1 MTRSQ
6 RDTAAT
12 PPPWCAHGGGRQGR
26 VVTLPGDTV
35 HMQKRLSRAEVPVEC
50 TWNLDELFADEAAW
64 ESAYRAV
71 DEAHPA
77 LAVYEGQLGTDAST
91 LLACLNAVESVQLR
105 LMRVSSY
112 AHLRNAQDGSNPQHQ
127 AAMARVSALQAR
139 VAASTSFVES
149 EILSCP
155 DQQVEQ
161 FMASEPGLADFR
173 VHLNDLLERRPHR
186 LGADTERVLA
196 SLGEVLNAPYMIY
209 GRSKSGDLQ
218 FAPFTDQAGTVYAN
232 SVNGFESNFETH
244 ADSSVRRGA
253 WASFS
258 AGLKAYN
265 QTYAATFATEV
276 NKNVVMA
283 RLRGYRSTEEFLLQP
298 HKMALTVYSN
308 ILDIIQAELAPHMQR
323 YARLR
328 RRVLGLDPL
337 LYCDIKAPLDPA
349 FNPHVSYEE
358 GCQLILDALAVMGPD
373 YCDFARRAMT
383 QRWVDRADNI
393 GKSSGA
399 FCASPHGVHP
409 YILITWSNTMRNVF
423 TLAHELGH
431 GGHFGLAMQHQRCV
445 NTHPA
450 MPFVEA
456 PSIMN
461 EMLLAQHI
469 LGQSQETRLRRS
481 VIMQVLGTYHHNFVT
496 HLLEA
501 ELQRQV
507 YALAEGGGS
516 ITAAVLNQHKGQI
529 LARFWGDTVHIDDGA
544 RMTWMRQP
552 HYYMGL
558 YPYTY
563 SVGLVASTA
572 MSLRVHKEG
581 QAAVL
586 RWLDV
591 LKAGG
596 THRPLELMQLAGI
609 DMHSPQPI
617 HDAVAYVGSLI
628 DELEQSFG

>member
-1 MTRSQ
+1 MHT
-6 RDTAAT
+6 
-12 PPPWCAHGGGRQGR
+12 
-26 VVTLPGDTV
+26 
-35 HMQKRLSRAEVPVEC
+35 RLSRSEVPADT
-50 TWNLDELFADEAAW
+50 TWDLSDLFANESDWEGEYEALDQAHRAL
-64 ESAYRAV
+64 SA
-71 DEAHPA
+71 HQ
-77 LAVYEGQLGTDAST
+77 GQLSRSAAN
-91 LLACLNAVESVQLR
+91 LLACLNALESVQAR
-105 LMRVSSY
+105 MVRVATF
-112 AHLRNAQDGSNPQHQ
+112 AHLRNAQDGTHPQYQ
-127 AAMARVSALQAR
+127 AATARVSALGAR
-139 VAASTSFVES
+139 MGASTAFVES
-149 EILSCP
+149 EILAFP
-155 DQQVEQ
+155 EGLLEQ
-161 FMASEPGLADFR
+161 FMAQEPGLADFKT
-173 VHLNDLLERRPHR
+173 LLSDLQALRPHR

-196 SLGEVLNAPYMIY
+196 SLGEVLNAPYMTY
-209 GRSKSGDLQ
+209 SRSKSSDMQ
-218 FAPFTDQAGTVYAN
+218 FAPFTDAAGTVYAN

-244 ADSSVRRGA
+244 SDTSVRRNA

-265 QTYAATFATEV
+265 QTYSATFATEV

-283 RLRGYRSTEEFLLQP
+283 RLRHYRSTEEFLLQP
-298 HKMALTVYSN
+298 HKIPHTVYSN

-328 RRVLGLDPL
+328 RRVLGLDKL
-337 LYCDIKAPLDPA
+337 LYCDIKAPLDPD
-349 FNPHVSYEE
+349 FNPRVSYEE
-358 GCQLILDALAVMGPD
+358 GCALILDALAVMGPE
-373 YCDFARRAMT
+373 YGAFARKAME

-399 FCASPHGVHP
+399 FCASPYGVHP
-409 YILITWSNTMRNVF
+409 FILITWADTMRNVF

-431 GGHFGLAMQHQRCV
+431 GGHFGLAMAHQRYV
-445 NTHPA
+445 NTRPA
-450 MPFVEA
+450 MPFIEA

-469 LGQSQETRLRRS
+469 LGQNQDTRLRRS

-507 YALAEGGGS
+507 YALAESGRS
-516 ITAAVLNQHKGQI
+516 ITAAVLNERKGSI
-529 LARFWGDTVHIDDGA
+529 LQKFWGDTVDIDDGA

-572 MSLRVHKEG
+572 MSLLVQKEG
-581 QAAVL
+581 APAVQ
-586 RWLDV
+586 RWLGV

-596 THRPLELMQLAGI
+596 TRPPLELMQMAGI
-609 DMHSPQPI
+609 DMGTPEPI
-617 HDAVAYVGSLI
+617 HDAVAYVGRLV
-628 DELEQSFG
+628 DELERSFS

>member
-1 MTRSQ
+1 MKQ
-6 RDTAAT
+6 RLA
-12 PPPWCAHGGGRQGR
+12 
-26 VVTLPGDTV
+26 
-35 HMQKRLSRAEVPVEC
+35 RAEVPLES
-50 TWNLDELFADEAAW
+50 TWNLDDLFVDEAAW
-64 ESAYRAV
+64 EAAYQAV
-71 DEAHPA
+71 DAAHQA
-77 LAVYEGQLGTDAST
+77 LAAFQGTLSADAATLRSCLAAVEQVQLG
-91 LLACLNAVESVQLR
+91 
-105 LMRVSSY
+105 LMRVGTF
-112 AHLRNAQDGSNPQHQ
+112 AQLRNAQDGTDPRYQ
-127 AAMARVSALQAR
+127 AALARFTALRARVD
-139 VAASTSFVES
+139 ASTSFVDS
-149 EILSCP
+149 EILAFP
-155 DQQVEQ
+155 DGLVER
-161 FMASEPGLADFR
+161 FMAADPGLASFKVYLD
-173 VHLNDLLERRPHR
+173 DLQALRPHR
-186 LGADTERVLA
+186 LSADTERVLA

-209 GRSKSGDLQ
+209 NRSKSSDLQ

-232 SVNGFESNFETH
+232 SVNGFESHFETH
-244 ADSSVRRGA
+244 DDVSVRRGA

-258 AGLKAYN
+258 AGLKGYH

-276 NKNVVMA
+276 NKNVAMA
-283 RLRGYRSTEEFLLQP
+283 RLRQHRSTEAFLLQP
-298 HKMALTVYSN
+298 HKIPHALYRN

-328 RRVLGLDPL
+328 RRVLGLDKL

-349 FNPHVSYEE
+349 FNPQVSFDD
-358 GCQLILDALAVMGPD
+358 GCRLILDALEVMGPA
-373 YCDFARRAMT
+373 YCGFARRAIE

-399 FCASPHGVHP
+399 FCASPYGVHP

-431 GGHFGLAMQHQRCV
+431 AGHFGLAMQHQSFS
-445 NTHPA
+445 NTWPA

-461 EMLLAQHI
+461 ELLLAQHI
-469 LGQSQETRLRRS
+469 LGKSQEKRLRRS

-507 YALAEGGGS
+507 YALAESGGS
-516 ITAAVLNQHKGQI
+516 ITAAVLNERKGRI
-529 LARFWGDTVHIDDGA
+529 LANFWGDTVEIDDGA

-572 MSLRVHKEG
+572 MALRVQEEG
-581 QAAVL
+581 APAVR

-591 LKAGG
+591 LAAGG
-596 THRPLELMQLAGI
+596 TRAPLELMQLAGI
-609 DMHSPQPI
+609 DMNSPAPI
-617 HDAVAYVGSLI
+617 RDAVAHVGRLI
-628 DELEQSFG
+628 DELEASFD